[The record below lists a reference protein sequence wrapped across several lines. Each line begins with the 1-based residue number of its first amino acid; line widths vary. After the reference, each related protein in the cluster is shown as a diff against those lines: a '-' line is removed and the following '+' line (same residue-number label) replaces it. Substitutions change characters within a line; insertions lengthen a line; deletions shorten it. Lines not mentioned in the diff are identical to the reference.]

1 MKLYIDAI
9 GKVVNSTIELNS
21 LTLIAGENDT
31 GKSTI
36 GKVLFAIVQA
46 FSKFP
51 LVVQRENQV
60 KLRRDLEQLYIEL
73 RRHIDLGEN
82 NELAKVFSFFRSEAS
97 LSKDI
102 HVALLRNLAVDVLKK
117 NELTPINR
125 HRVMAALKNF
135 DDELPDGE
143 ERVITKH
150 LLRALK
156 AEFAGQ
162 IKKKNS
168 HHARIEI
175 SDGATKILEVSLEDN
190 RIVDFKESGPL
201 GLRDATFVDGP
212 SIIQYFPGVSHL
224 NSLGENNRSRRWTIP
239 YHVVDLGNKL
249 QGVKETI
256 DLLTTDKSVNLF
268 NVFNGGMRYDDDHSG
283 FVLSKDSFEFP
294 ANNVASGIKA
304 IAVVDMLQRGEFLGS
319 DTLLVLDEPET
330 NLHPTWQVQYA
341 RAICELVKTGT
352 KILVTTHSPY
362 MVEAIRTFAPAELGP
377 KFYFSHHTEKGS
389 VEYKDTDGDIT
400 EILQAL
406 AQPMFDLAGGDVE

>member
-125 HRVMAALKNF
+125 HRVMAAL
-135 DDELPDGE
+135 
-143 ERVITKH
+143 
-150 LLRALK
+150 
-156 AEFAGQ
+156 
-162 IKKKNS
+162 
-168 HHARIEI
+168 
-175 SDGATKILEVSLEDN
+175 
-190 RIVDFKESGPL
+190 
-201 GLRDATFVDGP
+201 
-212 SIIQYFPGVSHL
+212 
-224 NSLGENNRSRRWTIP
+224 
-239 YHVVDLGNKL
+239 
-249 QGVKETI
+249 
-256 DLLTTDKSVNLF
+256 
-268 NVFNGGMRYDDDHSG
+268 
-283 FVLSKDSFEFP
+283 
-294 ANNVASGIKA
+294 
-304 IAVVDMLQRGEFLGS
+304 GS
-319 DTLLVLDEPET
+319 
-330 NLHPTWQVQYA
+330 
-341 RAICELVKTGT
+341 
-352 KILVTTHSPY
+352 
-362 MVEAIRTFAPAELGP
+362 
-377 KFYFSHHTEKGS
+377 
-389 VEYKDTDGDIT
+389 
-400 EILQAL
+400 
-406 AQPMFDLAGGDVE
+406 